1 MGAADPR
8 YNQYGAI
15 DQRPASQLKGMRHA
29 DPAPVRLQPIPLS
42 IMNQAQA
49 ISDASKRQPEATVV
63 MDMTWIAFYYMLR
76 SGEHCYT
83 NENKPL
89 RARQISFSIGTRK
102 LEPFK
107 CTYDELRKATSSS
120 ITFETQK
127 NRQKGKIIAHGISG
141 HVVAC
146 PTKALARRIIHV
158 RSIGGSPNTPLC
170 SIARHANGWVV
181 VTSSLLTNL
190 LRSATVLEPDSGVIP
205 EKVQTRSLR
214 AGGAMALLCAQVD
227 SDMIKL
233 VGRWRSDA
241 MFWYLHA
248 QATPVIK
255 NLASKMHVHGAFQL
269 EPGTD
274 VPPREQHVLQ
284 LAAHWSPSSSTTS

>member
-1 MGAADPR
+1 
-8 YNQYGAI
+8 
-15 DQRPASQLKGMRHA
+15 
-29 DPAPVRLQPIPLS
+29 
-42 IMNQAQA
+42 
-49 ISDASKRQPEATVV
+49 
-63 MDMTWIAFYYMLR
+63 MLR

-89 RARQISFSIGTRK
+89 HARQISFSIGTRK

-107 CTYDELRKATSSS
+107 CTYDKLREATSSS

-127 NRQKGKIIAHGISG
+127 NRQKGEIIAHGISG
-141 HVVAC
+141 HAVAC

-248 QATPVIK
+248 QATPARAACTSTGSPLVPILLDHVLVAFLRRHRTYTASTHTELHPHTTTNRLTPAPPNDK
-255 NLASKMHVHGAFQL
+255 KKSNNLL
-269 EPGTD
+269 PGPPILP
-274 VPPREQHVLQ
+274 VPPRLCWPCNRVR
-284 LAAHWSPSSSTTS
+284 